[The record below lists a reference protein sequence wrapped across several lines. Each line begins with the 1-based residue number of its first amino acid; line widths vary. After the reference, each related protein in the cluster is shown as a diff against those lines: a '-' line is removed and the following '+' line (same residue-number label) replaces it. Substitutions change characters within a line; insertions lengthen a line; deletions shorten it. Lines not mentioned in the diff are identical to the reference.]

1 MEWLMLGQVDL
12 AHGPA
17 AKAALGDFFVV
28 QQHHVLVA
36 RVLLDVAIQLA
47 HRHAPALDG
56 LQEDAAA
63 IAQDAGDAA
72 GGVVLARLGQ
82 DGFDGLGLVSTAR
95 LA

>member
-1 MEWLMLGQVDL
+1 MVQPPKRRSVI
-12 AHGPA
+12 
-17 AKAALGDFFVV
+17 FVV

-36 RVLLDVAIQLA
+36 GIALDVGEQLA

-72 GGVVLARLGQ
+72 QRVGLADCDRMASMAGP
-82 DGFDGLGLVSTAR
+82 LVSTAR